1 MLRPS
6 PQTPHNRI
14 SKQVTGVSICVHNL
28 YDIAVHFRSVGR
40 LHLRSVI
47 PRTYSLWTRRIDA
60 NDRSGNVGREKLAGR
75 VFRTAGEGV
84 SPPREVPQM
93 VSLNWT
99 SRYAARGSD
108 RRVFSSRRL
117 GLPVEV

>member
-1 MLRPS
+1 MRHVEAL

-14 SKQVTGVSICVHNL
+14 SKQVTSVSICVHNL

-60 NDRSGNVGREKLAGR
+60 NDRSGNVGREKLARR
-75 VFRTAGEGV
+75 VFRTAGEGL
-84 SPPREVPQM
+84 SPRREAPSNAVFELDVPI
-93 VSLNWT
+93 
-99 SRYAARGSD
+99 GSQW
-108 RRVFSSRRL
+108 FGQA
-117 GLPVEV
+117 GL

>member
-75 VFRTAGEGV
+75 VFRTAGEGL
-84 SPPREVPQM
+84 SPRREVP
-93 VSLNWT
+93 SN
-99 SRYAARGSD
+99 G
-108 RRVFSSRRL
+108 VFELDVPVCGEGL
-117 GLPVEV
+117 GQAGLQL